1 VENYTRKNVKINEDE
16 FWGKGWSYVRLGW
29 RGEER
34 RSGEVGGINGKTNGN
49 K

>member
-1 VENYTRKNVKINEDE
+1 L
-16 FWGKGWSYVRLGW
+16 GKKGPSYVRLRR